1 MPEGEKVIFFLR
13 DPISRFV
20 SGFYSRKRQGLPR
33 IFNPWKENEK
43 IAFEE
48 FSTPNQLA
56 LALSS
61 ADTEKRKRAQF
72 AMRGIGHVR
81 DFYTRWFES
90 EDYFKSRWADIFFLG
105 FQERLSEDFTT
116 LKLKIGLS
124 EDAELPSDD
133 VRAHRSPKNVDKRLD
148 DEAEENLKRWYID
161 DFRFNVLCKQLIE
174 HPGLGRPV
182 TEKQEDTLA
191 SARSSKSE

>member
-182 TEKQEDTLA
+182 AEKQEDTLA